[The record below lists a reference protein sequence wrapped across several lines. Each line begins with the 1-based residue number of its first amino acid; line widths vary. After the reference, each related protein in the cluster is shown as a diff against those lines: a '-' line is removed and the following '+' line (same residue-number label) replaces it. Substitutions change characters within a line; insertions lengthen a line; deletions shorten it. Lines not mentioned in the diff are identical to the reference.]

1 MEQRNVKH
9 GAEERKTQIITL
21 KELGKHSE
29 TLTHLETT
37 AKTLKYSNT
46 KQATRKLYQKAVLH

>member
-21 KELGKHSE
+21 KELCKHSE
-29 TLTHLETT
+29 THTHGNNCQDTEI
-37 AKTLKYSNT
+37 LKYQT
-46 KQATRKLYQKAVLH
+46 GYA